1 MLGND
6 RATLVVAVVIGAVA
20 TGLDIAGYSLDNGV
34 TNVDVTARFVGVVV
48 SGGDCGRELAF
59 CERIHDRAVLDDDV
73 VLVGEEGAGF
83 IVPCTCTDRYGCA
96 IERDALVDID
106 AIPNATCVEGS
117 VRDREAVF
125 TVDGGVFLGACLD
138 LAATR
143 DLDVAVGP
151 NRIVF
156 DRACLYLAAALY
168 DEVLVSIDTLILG
181 GLGGDGSAVVDR
193 DVAVGPDAIRIARG
207 VNVSR
212 ALDGDIAPGI
222 DGIVLGARGVDS
234 ASAVDV
240 DAADGSDGVTRRCH
254 VERAG
259 RVALNIK
266 LGVLVRAI
274 LNLDAA
280 AVAVSDDV
288 VALVAHVELARC
300 LDRAA
305 VIAVE
310 LHIVG
315 AVPGPGAGLV
325 ACCSVVLSAADVD
338 PLGRERDARH
348 EQRAHRKRAYGAYN
362 DAARHAAPAAVCEQ
376 RATAHVGLDKMGSR
390 GFVIALGGREQGGH
404 GYSHPH
410 RAYAIKPSISAGCS
424 RR

>member
-1 MLGND
+1 M
-6 RATLVVAVVIGAVA
+6 
-20 TGLDIAGYSLDNGV
+20 
-34 TNVDVTARFVGVVV
+34 
-48 SGGDCGRELAF
+48 
-59 CERIHDRAVLDDDV
+59 
-73 VLVGEEGAGF
+73 
-83 IVPCTCTDRYGCA
+83 
-96 IERDALVDID
+96 
-106 AIPNATCVEGS
+106 
-117 VRDREAVF
+117 
-125 TVDGGVFLGACLD
+125 
-138 LAATR
+138 
-143 DLDVAVGP
+143 
-151 NRIVF
+151 
-156 DRACLYLAAALY
+156 
-168 DEVLVSIDTLILG
+168 
-181 GLGGDGSAVVDR
+181 
-193 DVAVGPDAIRIARG
+193 
-207 VNVSR
+207 
-212 ALDGDIAPGI
+212 
-222 DGIVLGARGVDS
+222 LGARGVDS

-240 DAADGSDGVTRRCH
+240 DVADGSDGVTRRCH

-280 AVAVSDDV
+280 AVVVSDGV

-310 LHIVG
+310 LHVVG
-315 AVPGPGAGLV
+315 AVPAPGAGGV
-325 ACCSVVLSAADVD
+325 ARRGAGVVLGAADVH

-348 EQRAHRKRAYGAYN
+348 EQRTYRERAYGAYN
-362 DAARHAAPAAVCEQ
+362 DAACHAAPAAVCEQ

-410 RAYAIKPSISAGCS
+410 RAYAITPSISAGCS

>member
-1 MLGND
+1 MAALEASPVAASLPAILAPVAATATVLVVFVPRTWNLGLGLAWLLLGFDLLGRRDDRALGDSFVIGGVDHSVARADGLTHHVEDAVIEFFLVAIANDLAACGRLYGSAFDLDGADCLAVRAHGKGEDCRRVSLSCDLTADNRDGRGRDALLGPGKDADVHAPMLGND

-34 TNVDVTARFVGVVV
+34 TNVDVTTRFVGVVV
-48 SGGDCGRELAF
+48 SGEDCGRELAF

-212 ALDGDIAPGI
+212 ALMVTSPPASMASCS
-222 DGIVLGARGVDS
+222 VL
-234 ASAVDV
+234 
-240 DAADGSDGVTRRCH
+240 
-254 VERAG
+254 
-259 RVALNIK
+259 VALTVPAPSM
-266 LGVLVRAI
+266 LMLPTEVMASREDVTLSV
-274 LNLDAA
+274 LDA
-280 AVAVSDDV
+280 SP
-288 VALVAHVELARC
+288 E
-300 LDRAA
+300 
-305 VIAVE
+305 
-310 LHIVG
+310 
-315 AVPGPGAGLV
+315 
-325 ACCSVVLSAADVD
+325 
-338 PLGRERDARH
+338 
-348 EQRAHRKRAYGAYN
+348 Y
-362 DAARHAAPAAVCEQ
+362 
-376 RATAHVGLDKMGSR
+376 
-390 GFVIALGGREQGGH
+390 
-404 GYSHPH
+404 
-410 RAYAIKPSISAGCS
+410 
-424 RR
+424 